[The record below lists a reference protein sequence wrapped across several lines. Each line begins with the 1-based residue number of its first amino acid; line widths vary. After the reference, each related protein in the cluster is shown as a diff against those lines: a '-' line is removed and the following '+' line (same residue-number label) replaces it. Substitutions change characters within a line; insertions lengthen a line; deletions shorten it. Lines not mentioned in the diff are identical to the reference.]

1 MKIIDSF
8 MYLDEDMLLD
18 VRLNVLNKHVSKF
31 IICESTYNH
40 KGVKKD
46 LNFDIKKFSNF
57 QDKIIY
63 VPMDQQP
70 SNIKEIKDD
79 DSNELK
85 ESKILD
91 NALCRDNFQRN
102 YVKKKFEEFSEN
114 DLILINDLDEIPN
127 LENFKYKNKINIFKQ
142 KMIYYKFNLL
152 YPDFVWFG
160 SKICK
165 KKHLKSPQWIR
176 NIKSK
181 KYPFWRIDTFFSKK
195 KYQDI
200 NFIQN
205 GGWHFTNIKKAE
217 DIDKKMRNFAHHHEY
232 EKSGLNVNSIKKN
245 ISERKVFYDH
255 FSDKKGEKFNFQQ
268 PLKKIGYNELP
279 SYISKNY
286 DVFKEWID

>member
-18 VRLNVLNKHVSKF
+18 VRLNVLNKYVSKF

-40 KGVKKD
+40 KGLKKN

-63 VPMDQQP
+63 VPLDEQP
-70 SNIKEIKDD
+70 SDIKEIKDN
-79 DSNELK
+79 DSIELK

-91 NALCRDNFQRN
+91 NALSRDNFQRN

-181 KYPFWRIDTFFSKK
+181 KYPFWRLDTFFSKK
-195 KYQDI
+195 KYQNI
-200 NFIQN
+200 NFIEN

-217 DIDKKMRNFAHHHEY
+217 DIDKKMRNFAHHYEY

-245 ISERKVFYDH
+245 ILERKVFYNH
-255 FSDKKGEKFNFQQ
+255 FSDKKDEKFNFQQ
-268 PLKKIGYNELP
+268 PLEKIGYNELP
-279 SYISKNY
+279 NYISNNY
-286 DVFKEWID
+286 NVFKEWID

>member
-18 VRLNVLNKHVSKF
+18 VRLNVLNKYVSKF

-40 KGVKKD
+40 KGLKKN

-63 VPMDQQP
+63 VPLDEQP
-70 SNIKEIKDD
+70 SNIKEIKDN
-79 DSNELK
+79 DSIELK

-91 NALCRDNFQRN
+91 NALSRDNFQRN

-195 KYQDI
+195 KYQNI
-200 NFIQN
+200 NFIEN

-217 DIDKKMRNFAHHHEY
+217 DIDKKMRNFAHHYEY

-245 ISERKVFYDH
+245 ILERKVFYNH
-255 FSDKKGEKFNFQQ
+255 FSDKKDEKFNFQQ

-279 SYISKNY
+279 DYISNNY
-286 DVFKEWID
+286 NVFKEWID

>member
-18 VRLNVLNKHVSKF
+18 VRLNVLNKYVSKF

-40 KGVKKD
+40 KGLKKN

-63 VPMDQQP
+63 VPLDEQP
-70 SNIKEIKDD
+70 SNIKEIKDN
-79 DSNELK
+79 DSIELK

-91 NALCRDNFQRN
+91 NALSRDNFQRN

-195 KYQDI
+195 KYQNI
-200 NFIQN
+200 NFIEN

-217 DIDKKMRNFAHHHEY
+217 DIDKKMRNFAHHYEY

-245 ISERKVFYDH
+245 ILERKVFYNH
-255 FSDKKGEKFNFQQ
+255 FSDKKDEKFNFQQ

-279 SYISKNY
+279 NYISNNY
-286 DVFKEWID
+286 NVFKEWID

>member
-18 VRLNVLNKHVSKF
+18 VRLNVLNKYVSKF

-40 KGVKKD
+40 KGLKKN

-63 VPMDQQP
+63 VPMDEQP

-85 ESKILD
+85 DSKILD

-181 KYPFWRIDTFFSKK
+181 KYPFWRLDTFFSKK
-195 KYQDI
+195 KYQNI
-200 NFIQN
+200 NFIEN

-217 DIDKKMRNFAHHHEY
+217 DIDKKMRNFAHHYEY

-245 ISERKVFYDH
+245 ILERKVFYNH
-255 FSDKKGEKFNFQQ
+255 FSDKKDEKFNFQQ
-268 PLKKIGYNELP
+268 PLEKIGYNELP
-279 SYISKNY
+279 NYISNNY
-286 DVFKEWID
+286 NVFKEWID

>member
-18 VRLNVLNKHVSKF
+18 VRLNVLNKYVSKF

-40 KGVKKD
+40 KGLKKN

-63 VPMDQQP
+63 VPLDEQP
-70 SNIKEIKDD
+70 SDIKEIKDN
-79 DSNELK
+79 DSIELK

-91 NALCRDNFQRN
+91 NALSRDNFQRN

-181 KYPFWRIDTFFSKK
+181 KYPFWRLDTFFSKK

-200 NFIQN
+200 NFIEN

-217 DIDKKMRNFAHHHEY
+217 DIDKKMRNFAHHYEY

-245 ISERKVFYDH
+245 ILERKVFYNH
-255 FSDKKGEKFNFQQ
+255 FSDKKDEKFNFQQ
-268 PLKKIGYNELP
+268 PLEKIGYNELP
-279 SYISKNY
+279 NYISNNY
-286 DVFKEWID
+286 NVFKEWID

>member
-18 VRLNVLNKHVSKF
+18 VRLNVLNKYVSKF

-40 KGVKKD
+40 KGLKKN

-63 VPMDQQP
+63 VPLDEQP
-70 SNIKEIKDD
+70 SNIKEIKDN
-79 DSNELK
+79 DSIELK

-91 NALCRDNFQRN
+91 NALSRDNFQRN

-181 KYPFWRIDTFFSKK
+181 KYPFWRVDTFFSKK
-195 KYQDI
+195 KYQNI
-200 NFIQN
+200 NFIEN

-217 DIDKKMRNFAHHHEY
+217 DIDKKMRNFAHHYEY

-245 ISERKVFYDH
+245 ILERKVFYNH
-255 FSDKKGEKFNFQQ
+255 FSDKKDEKFNFQQ

-279 SYISKNY
+279 DYISNNY
-286 DVFKEWID
+286 NVFKEWID